1 MTDDPGVVTVD
12 PASPVVQP
20 LFGVSP
26 AKPENIEFDMK
37 PVWAGFDVA
46 PSAFPAKLGGFAD
59 PSQSPYAKCK
69 GAFDSAVR
77 GLGGVADRMWF
88 FRGENFI
95 RYFEHPERRD
105 DISGWLP
112 IAENG
117 PGLPANFTS
126 QIDAVLT
133 GKVALYE
140 DHVWLFRG
148 NRYHRCDPN
157 NDTVI
162 IAAQPI
168 AGNFLSPS
176 GDDGMSEYS
185 IAHQD
190 PMIGAIDLCPVISSS
205 SDLTC

>member
-1 MTDDPGVVTVD
+1 MSDDPGIMTVD
-12 PASPVVQP
+12 RASPVVQP
-20 LFGVSP
+20 LFGVVP
-26 AKPENIEFDMK
+26 ALPENIEFDMK
-37 PVWAGFDVA
+37 PVWTAFDVG

-59 PSQSPYAKCK
+59 PSQSPHAKRK
-69 GAFDSAVR
+69 SAFDSAVR
-77 GLGGVADRMWF
+77 GFGGPADRIWF

-112 IAENG
+112 IAANG

-133 GKVALYE
+133 GKVAPYE

-148 NRYHRCDPN
+148 NQYPRYDPN
-157 NDTVI
+157 NDTVM

-190 PMIGAIDLCPVISSS
+190 PMIGAIHLCPVISSG